1 MRRTSKKQQA
11 LLPFQMNK
19 MIKIGFY
26 QTDPESDFIKRHKEY
41 FNRYSELVLQSTPGN
56 RFRHFV
62 LPFLINTQTQWQ
74 TESDGITI
82 RPDYSSGMKYN
93 YQKRPNCSINN
104 SSILLGRAT
113 TDSTNSC
120 LITGFFFK
128 NKTCLFIVKYVRRVT
143 SACCVLNHQ
152 NLFS

>member
-1 MRRTSKKQQA
+1 MRRTSKKQKA
-11 LLPFQMNK
+11 PLRFLMNK
-19 MIKIGFY
+19 IVKIGIY
-26 QTDPESDFIKRHKEY
+26 QTDLESDFIERHKKY

-62 LPFLINTQTQWQ
+62 LPFLINTHTQWQ
-74 TESDGITI
+74 TESDGFTI
-82 RPDYSSGMKYN
+82 RPDYFSGMKYN

-120 LITGFFFK
+120 LITGFF
-128 NKTCLFIVKYVRRVT
+128 KTKRYLFIVKFV
-143 SACCVLNHQ
+143 
-152 NLFS
+152 